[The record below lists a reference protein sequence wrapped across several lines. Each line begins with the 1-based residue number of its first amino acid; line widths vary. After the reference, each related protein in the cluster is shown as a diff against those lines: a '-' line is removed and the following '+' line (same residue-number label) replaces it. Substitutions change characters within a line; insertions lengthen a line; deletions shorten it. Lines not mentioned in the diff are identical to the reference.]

1 MPATRTV
8 PTYCRICEAACGLV
22 AEVSGNELVALRP
35 DREHVVSRGFVCKKG
50 TLFGELHTSP
60 DRLDH
65 PMRRGKAGLVRIGW
79 DQALREIGEKLR
91 EIREKHGPHAVGVYI
106 GNPSA
111 FNYGLTLMGM
121 GFVRA
126 LKTRNYFNAG
136 SLDCNNKF
144 VVSERMLGSPATH
157 PVPDLDR
164 ARFALLIGTNPSVSQ
179 SSFVNAPRMVERL
192 KAIEARGGSVVIVDP
207 RRTETARS
215 VGRWLPIVPDT
226 DAALLLALLHVVF
239 DERLER
245 REQLERYASGAE
257 ALRQAVLAFD
267 PERVSRITGIA
278 PEQIRSLARD
288 FARAD
293 GAFCHLST
301 GVNQGTYGSIAYAAK
316 IAIELA
322 TGNLDR
328 AGGALLPRG
337 ALDLAGLAALTGWDR
352 EPAWRSRIGGFAPV
366 LRGLP
371 TAILA
376 DEILEP
382 GAGQIRGL
390 IVIAGNP
397 LLSAPDGA
405 RLKKAL
411 SSLELCVSV
420 DLFANDTAAHAT
432 HLLPCTDWL
441 EREDFPLAQV
451 QLQPVPYVQW
461 ADPVVAP
468 RGERRPE
475 WRILADLA
483 RAAGVPLF
491 GNRAADLA
499 TRAILRTAGAP
510 GLVLPLL
517 LRTLGAAPLR
527 KLRAHP
533 HGLLVDREQ
542 PGDFLRRRIP
552 TPSGKVELYP
562 ADVYA
567 PLAALRATLE
577 PSPKAS
583 GRTLRLFTKRER
595 LGHNSWMHGN
605 RALTLGEQRAY
616 FSPSDAARLGL
627 CSGQRVRL
635 SSDSGWIELPVEV
648 SADVVAGAV
657 AVTHGYGHDEQS
669 GWADALRRGGQNVNL
684 LAASGPNAVD
694 PLTGM
699 CRFVGLEV
707 RVEAL
712 PARASA
718 SPG

>member
-1 MPATRTV
+1 MAETRT
-8 PTYCRICEAACGLV
+8 TYCRICEAACGLV
-22 AEVSGNELVALRP
+22 AEVEGGKLVALRP

-50 TLFGELHTSP
+50 THFGELHTSP

-65 PMRRGKAGLVRIGW
+65 PLRRTDRGLVEVGW
-79 DQALREIGEKLR
+79 DQALGEIGEKLR
-91 EIREKHGPHAVGVYI
+91 AIRERHGPHAVGIYI

-111 FNYGLTLMGM
+111 FNYSLTLMGM

-126 LKTRNYFNAG
+126 LGTRNYFSAG

-144 VVSERMLGSPATH
+144 VVSARMLGSPATH

-215 VGRWLPIVPDT
+215 VGSWLPILPDT
-226 DAALLLALLHVVF
+226 DAELLLALLNVIF
-239 DERLER
+239 
-245 REQLERYASGAE
+245 REQLARRDLLARHARGAE
-257 ALRQAVLAFD
+257 ALEQAVAAFD
-267 PERVSRITGIA
+267 PERVSRVTGIDA
-278 PEQIRSLARD
+278 ARIVSLARD

-301 GVNQGTYGSIAYAAK
+301 GVNQGTHGAIAYAAK
-316 IAIELA
+316 IALELA

-337 ALDLAGLAALTGWDR
+337 ALDLAGLAARVGWDR
-352 EPAWRSRIGGFAPV
+352 EPAWRSRVGGFAPV
-366 LRGLP
+366 LRSLP

-376 DEILEP
+376 DEILTP
-382 GAGQIRGL
+382 GDERIRAL

-405 RLKKAL
+405 RLKRAL
-411 SSLELCVSV
+411 SALELCVAV
-420 DLFANDTAAHAT
+420 DLFKNDTAAHAT

-441 EREDFPLAQV
+441 EREDLPLAQV
-451 QLQPVPYVQW
+451 QLQPLPYVQW
-461 ADPVVAP
+461 TDAVVEP
-468 RGERRPE
+468 RAERRPE

-483 RAAGVPLF
+483 RAAGLPLF
-491 GNRAADLA
+491 GSRAADLA

-517 LRTLGAAPLR
+517 VRTLGAAPRR

-542 PGDFLRRRIP
+542 PGDFLRRRIA
-552 TPSGKVELYP
+552 TPSGKVELFP
-562 ADVYA
+562 ADVYSRL
-567 PLAALRATLE
+567 PALRRKLE
-577 PSPKAS
+577 GVEPA
-583 GRTLRLFTKRER
+583 GATLRLFTKRER

-605 RALTLGEQRAY
+605 PALPLDEQRAY
-616 FSPSDAARLGL
+616 LSPSDAARLGL
-627 CSGQRVRL
+627 RSGQRVRL
-635 SSDSGWIELPVEV
+635 STPSGSIELPVEV

-657 AVTHGYGHDEQS
+657 AVTHGYGHDAES
-669 GWADALRRGGQNVNL
+669 GWTEAVRRGGQNVNL
-684 LAASGPNAVD
+684 LAASGPDAID

-699 CRFVGLEV
+699 CRFVGLRVE
-707 RVEAL
+707 VEAL
-712 PARASA
+712 ASEGRDA
-718 SPG
+718 AQ